1 MNGEVVAAV
10 TMLFPNET
18 PTVPFDYVRPGQTSC
33 LQSTPRWIVRKANYV
48 PTNMDECY
56 IEMIGVKS
64 AFRNRGIG
72 AAMLECVEHYARQ
85 VSATLLTIHIHGG
98 DLQLYFERYGF
109 TIDRSDSSGF
119 WKWVVERQT
128 VTKLSKT
135 VSPDDGEN
143 LDYSMGSYLN
153 ESMAESLDQ

>member
-18 PTVPFDYVRPGQTSC
+18 PTVPLDYAGPAQGSC
-33 LQSTPRWIVRKANYV
+33 LQSPPRWIVRRANYV
-48 PTNMDECY
+48 PTNMEECY

-85 VSATLLTIHIHGG
+85 VAATLLTLHIHGA
-98 DLQLYFERYGF
+98 DLQMYFERYGF
-109 TIDRSDSSGF
+109 TVDHSDRSGF
-119 WKWVVERQT
+119 WKWIVERQS
-128 VTKLSKT
+128 VTKLAKI